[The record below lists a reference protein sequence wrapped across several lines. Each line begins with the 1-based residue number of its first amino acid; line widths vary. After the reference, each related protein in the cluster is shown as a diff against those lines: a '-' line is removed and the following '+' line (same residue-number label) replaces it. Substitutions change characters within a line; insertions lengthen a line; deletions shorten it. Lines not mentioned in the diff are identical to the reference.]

1 MSNDLPQN
9 GQNGAKY
16 DKTYLSTA
24 PECTKYKM
32 QMQNKKKY
40 IKIFKLKSQCNKL

>member
-16 DKTYLSTA
+16 DKTYLSMA
-24 PECTKYKM
+24 PKCTKYKM

-40 IKIFKLKSQCNKL
+40 IKIFKLCSQS